1 MIPLRRFTWVDA
13 ILIVLVLSGAVFTFP
28 VLKSVTPGRVV
39 INRGNHILAEYPVDK
54 DRIFE
59 VTGENGPLTIMIKQG
74 KVSVLS
80 SPCPHQICVLSGSIS
95 HAGSQIV
102 CVPNR
107 ILISIKASEKNG
119 PDAVTH

>member
-59 VTGENGPLTIMIKQG
+59 VTVKTAL
-74 KVSVLS
+74 
-80 SPCPHQICVLSGSIS
+80 
-95 HAGSQIV
+95 
-102 CVPNR
+102 
-107 ILISIKASEKNG
+107 
-119 PDAVTH
+119 